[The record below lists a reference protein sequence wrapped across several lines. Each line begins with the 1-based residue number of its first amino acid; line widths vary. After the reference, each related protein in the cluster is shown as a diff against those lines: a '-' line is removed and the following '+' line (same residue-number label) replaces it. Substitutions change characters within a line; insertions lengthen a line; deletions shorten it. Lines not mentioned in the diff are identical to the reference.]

1 MRGVCISQ
9 ITHLCGIRPLRL
21 QNWLKNVKLRR
32 CYALRMGSIWPEC
45 VFERGRLFT
54 AFEKDNVRSVLT
66 TRWEF
71 FYFLF
76 FARLFHQI
84 LRYLYKQ
91 PKKKLA
97 KNLLWWRKIA
107 KLKTIDHNWTT
118 QVSFRMSEENT
129 AGCQVIADNFH
140 STRKKISSLSTK
152 ALFPWNSLSK
162 SASDRLIFISVLN
175 ILGMGQL
182 KERERMKYYTKME
195 EDENSEYLLAD
206 L

>member
-1 MRGVCISQ
+1 MFLKGEDSSHC
-9 ITHLCGIRPLRL
+9 LR
-21 QNWLKNVKLRR
+21 KIMCAV
-32 CYALRMGSIWPEC
+32 SWPQDESFSTSSFLLAC
-45 VFERGRLFT
+45 FT
-54 AFEKDNVRSVLT
+54 RFWGTCTNN
-66 TRWEF
+66 
-71 FYFLF
+71 
-76 FARLFHQI
+76 Q
-84 LRYLYKQ
+84 
-91 PKKKLA
+91 KKKLA

-129 AGCQVIADNFH
+129 AGCQVNVDNFH
-140 STRKKISSLSTK
+140 STKKKISSLSTK

>member
-9 ITHLCGIRPLRL
+9 ITHLCGIRPLLL
-21 QNWLKNVKLRR
+21 QKWLKNVKLRR
-32 CYALRMGSIWPEC
+32 FYALRMGSIWPEC
-45 VFERGRLFT
+45 AFERGSRRLFT

-91 PKKKLA
+91 PKK
-97 KNLLWWRKIA
+97 IA

-140 STRKKISSLSTK
+140 STKKKISSLSTK